1 MAINFYLTYKDSM
14 LLEDVLKTELAKEV
28 DEYTLNR
35 IINNDYINFIN
46 NVGRRI
52 LLNGEDY
59 ADYCS
64 EESYLTIRYMGND
77 CYTLMVERIPSKND
91 VKKTMVFENVK
102 IATNTKYQYHLV
114 IPKKDI
120 VLEQENWSEEE
131 WKTILKVFNVD
142 SAGAIKVS
150 SFKLFG
156 ALKGE

>member
-1 MAINFYLTYKDSM
+1 
-14 LLEDVLKTELAKEV
+14 
-28 DEYTLNR
+28 
-35 IINNDYINFIN
+35 
-46 NVGRRI
+46 
-52 LLNGEDY
+52 
-59 ADYCS
+59 
-64 EESYLTIRYMGND
+64 
-77 CYTLMVERIPSKND
+77 MVERIPSKND

-102 IATNTKYQYHLV
+102 IDTNTKYQYHLV